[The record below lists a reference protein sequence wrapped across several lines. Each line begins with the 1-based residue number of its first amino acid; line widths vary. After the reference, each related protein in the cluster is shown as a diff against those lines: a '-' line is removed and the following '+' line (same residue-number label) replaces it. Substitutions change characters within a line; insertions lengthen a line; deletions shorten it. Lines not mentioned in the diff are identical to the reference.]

1 MSFTLFWRSQD
12 TNWPQVSIFPV
23 PGQIM
28 REKFFCAAV
37 NYHRY
42 HQMLQY
48 PKAVVD
54 LQPANKQW
62 THASDMKIYP
72 SIIYQKLVIA
82 MAWVN
87 CVQWALPTAMTWSK
101 LSAVGTSD
109 CLGRELVKRA
119 FILLQLQRGEIA
131 GTWVVE
137 TDRWMVLQ
145 AIREGNKSGAHC
157 VN

>member
-1 MSFTLFWRSQD
+1 MSFTLFWSSQGSI
-12 TNWPQVSIFPV
+12 WPQVLIFPF

-28 REKFFCAAV
+28 REKFFCVVV

-72 SIIYQKLVIA
+72 SFTDRKLVIA
-82 MAWVN
+82 MAWVK
-87 CVQWALPTAMTWSK
+87 CVQWALPTTMAWSK
-101 LSAVGTSD
+101 MSAMDTSD
-109 CLGRELVKRA
+109 CLDRELVNGT
-119 FILLQLQRGEIA
+119 FILLQLQRGEIS
-131 GTWVVE
+131 GTLSCRDTQMNGV
-137 TDRWMVLQ
+137 TSYPR
-145 AIREGNKSGAHC
+145 R
-157 VN
+157 